1 MKCLGG
7 LFIIPASSLT
17 MGSPRLT
24 GFAESFQAKV
34 VSVSEPTSRR
44 VLIFFSANIQFTLQA
59 IEYYPQSRLCHQAIL
74 NIE

>member
-34 VSVSEPTSRR
+34 VSVSEPVAMS
-44 VLIFFSANIQFTLQA
+44 FSFNASLLEEKQDIK
-59 IEYYPQSRLCHQAIL
+59 PHD
-74 NIE
+74 